1 MKIRLNRFLA
11 LAGVASRREA
21 DRMILEGRVS
31 VNGEVIEVL
40 GTKIDEQK
48 DKIEV
53 DGKRI
58 KAFQILT
65 YLILNKPPGYLVTA
79 KDPFHRPTIMDL
91 LPPLKKR
98 VFPVGRLDFDSEG
111 LLLLT
116 NDGDLA
122 YRLMHPRFQVEKEYL
137 VRVKPKPELSTLT
150 KLEKGIFLDG
160 KKTAPAQIRML
171 SKATKSGAVLMVKI
185 HEGRKRELRRMFEAM
200 GHMVFALK
208 RLRLGSL
215 TLGKLKEGQWR
226 HLTQQEIERL
236 KKDVRLL

>member
-1 MKIRLNRFLA
+1 MKIRLNKFLA

-21 DRMILEGRVS
+21 DRMISERRVS
-31 VNGEVIEVL
+31 VNGEVVDVL
-40 GTKIDEQK
+40 GTTIDDQA

-53 DGKRI
+53 DGRRI
-58 KAFQILT
+58 KAFPPLA
-65 YLILNKPPGYLVTA
+65 YMILNKPPGYLVTA

-91 LPPLKKR
+91 LPPLKNR

-137 VRVKPKPELSTLT
+137 VKVKPRPEPSVLA

-171 SKATKSGAVLMVKI
+171 PKAAKGSAALVVKI
-185 HEGRKRELRRMFEAM
+185 HEGRKRELRRMFETL
-200 GHMVFALK
+200 GHRVFALK

-215 TLGKLKEGQWR
+215 HLGKLKKGQWR
-226 HLTQQEIERL
+226 NLTPEEIRSL
-236 KKDVRLL
+236 KRDVRLL

>member
-21 DRMILEGRVS
+21 DRMITEGRVS
-31 VNGEVIEVL
+31 INGQVVEAL
-40 GTKIDEQK
+40 GTTIDDRK
-48 DKIEV
+48 DKVEV

-58 KAFQILT
+58 EAFQT
-65 YLILNKPPGYLVTA
+65 FSYLMLNKPSGYLVTA
-79 KDPFHRPTIMDL
+79 KDPFRRPTIMEL
-91 LPPLKKR
+91 VPPLTNR

-122 YRLMHPRFQVEKEYL
+122 YRLMHPRFQVKKEYL
-137 VRVKPKPELSTLT
+137 VRVRPIPEPSALT

-160 KKTAPAQIRML
+160 RKTAADRIRL
-171 SKATKSGAVLMVKI
+171 ISKAGKGEAILSVKI
-185 HEGRKRELRRMFEAM
+185 HEGRKREVRRMFEVV
-200 GHMVFALK
+200 GHRVLALK

-215 TLGKLKEGQWR
+215 NLGKLKKGQWR
-226 HLTQQEIERL
+226 HLTRQEVERL
-236 KKDVRLL
+236 KRDVGLS